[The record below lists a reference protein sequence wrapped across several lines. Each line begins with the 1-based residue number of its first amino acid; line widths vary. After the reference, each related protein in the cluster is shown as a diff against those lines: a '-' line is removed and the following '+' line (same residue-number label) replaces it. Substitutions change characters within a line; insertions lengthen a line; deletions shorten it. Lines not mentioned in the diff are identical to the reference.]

1 MDANLFLKCVTDAWF
16 LVNGRLVENGSGVSV
31 ERDQA
36 VCVTVFP
43 VNPALLPYS
52 ARLIDRSV
60 SPDNALVSVVEV
72 GQNCSVALFDSRYE
86 CVFSP
91 ESYKKPHVF
100 CDGLV
105 CEFFWLVKSGDVNGA
120 RSMMSEE
127 LSDSVDDGAL
137 SAFFDGYKSIFK
149 ADFLSTERN
158 SYMLVT
164 DDDRATPLSVVMV
177 GDKIDDV
184 EV

>member
-1 MDANLFLKCVTDAWF
+1 MEANLFLKSVTDAWF
-16 LVNGRLVENGSGVSV
+16 LVNGKLVENGSGVSV

-52 ARLIDRSV
+52 ARIIDRSV

-72 GQNCSVALFDSRYE
+72 GQNCAVALFDSRYE

-91 ESYKKPHVF
+91 ESYKKTPVF

-105 CEFFWLVKSGDVNGA
+105 CEFFWMVKSGDVDGA
-120 RSMMSEE
+120 RAMMTEE
-127 LSDSVDDGAL
+127 LSASVDDSAL

-149 ADFLSTERN
+149 ADFLPGERN

-164 DDDRATPLSVVMV
+164 DDDHIAPLSVVLV